1 MEVCMKEL
9 YDTQKCD
16 HCYIDMRQL
25 MYIDASSMI
34 TLEVNSIME

>member
-1 MEVCMKEL
+1 MSEEL
-9 YDTQKCD
+9 NDTQKCG

-25 MYIDASSMI
+25 LYIDASSMI